1 MLVSKKRK
9 DEKENLKKKK
19 VDEVGMDV
27 FGNMFIRKITVHSDF
42 HLSLELKVSPLLL
55 FSFQLHPSKNF
66 AKVNAALDKLI

>member
-1 MLVSKKRK
+1 
-9 DEKENLKKKK
+9 
-19 VDEVGMDV
+19 MDV
-27 FGNMFIRKITVHSDF
+27 FGSMFIRKITVHSDF